1 MNAEEARQL
10 SDAALKG
17 PAIEPFI
24 EALETEIRCAAK
36 SGRREI
42 LPWECLAGFTKPR
55 RTQGIKDAIQR
66 HFVAQGFTW
75 KDHPNPDPGHPCSH
89 PYSTLSW

>member
-17 PAIEPFI
+17 PAIESFI
-24 EALETEIRCAAK
+24 ETLETEIRQAAK
-36 SGRREI
+36 KGRREI
-42 LPWECLAGFTKPR
+42 RPWECLAKLRMMDPTMEIR
-55 RTQGIKDAIQR
+55 DAIQR

-75 KDHPNPDPGHPCSH
+75 KDHPNSDPGHPCSH